1 MADELRSEFVH
12 EASEH
17 LATASQIL
25 LSLAQRETADPEEV
39 NACFRALHTLKGLA
53 GFLGF
58 ERIKRVA
65 HAGEQVLDAVRSQS
79 LRPTRATWEAVLG
92 AVDRLERL
100 VHTIAEQEQEPPGD
114 DADVIDVLEEET
126 RIKPVTASLTRE
138 AAISRRHARPMASA
152 HSVDALIAALI
163 AVGPADPSTIEAQL
177 AAIDALAERERWPEA
192 PRAALQ
198 AVNAVAQRL
207 RSDPAA
213 FSELLVA
220 LQALQAAVAEQS
232 PAALV
237 QPALGLDKPA
247 SPAQGKTAD
256 STPSPMPSE
265 GRAALEDFRSECQE
279 LLVEAERAVLGR
291 TQLEREQVDAVFRA
305 FHTIKG
311 MAAYVGQPVIEQAA
325 HAIEAQLLPVRDGE
339 RAADAS
345 VVQLVLAGVD
355 RLRAILAG
363 AAMPMAAE
371 HGSAEESPRLGDI
384 LVEMGVPRE
393 VIEET
398 ARHLKPNERLGDKLV
413 ESGRVPRQLVEQA
426 AQRQKALRSDA
437 FSRVATTKLEDV
449 VNMVGELL
457 IAQAMVANDPEL
469 PRLPSLSAAVQRQS
483 HILRRLQ
490 VLALSLRMVPLRATF
505 QKMARAVH
513 DTAKKL
519 EKEVEFQTAGDDT
532 EIDRSL
538 AESMADP
545 LLHMVRNAVDHG
557 IEKPEERVRAG
568 KPRAGKVR
576 LAAYH
581 AGDDVVIELSDD
593 GRGMD
598 PERLRRKALEK
609 GLIAADRQLTEAEC
623 YDLIFLPGFSTAER
637 VSEVSGR
644 GVGMDVVRRQVQAA
658 NGRIEIRSRLGQG
671 SVFILRLP
679 LTTAILDALL
689 VDVGSER
696 FLVPLTSVV
705 CLLRPQ
711 PAQVATVLGRGQ
723 VVLVRGR
730 ELPIVPLGERF
741 AIAGWQRDPC
751 ASLLVVIEDR
761 TRTYAL
767 QVDQVLGQRQVVI
780 KPFEHGLAH
789 HPGVSGSAILGD
801 GRVALILDPAHL
813 LDD

>member
-1 MADELRSEFVH
+1 SAVSPR
-12 EASEH
+12 
-17 LATASQIL
+17 Q
-25 LSLAQRETADPEEV
+25 Q
-39 NACFRALHTLKGLA
+39 A
-53 GFLGF
+53 G
-58 ERIKRVA
+58 
-65 HAGEQVLDAVRSQS
+65 
-79 LRPTRATWEAVLG
+79 
-92 AVDRLERL
+92 
-100 VHTIAEQEQEPPGD
+100 
-114 DADVIDVLEEET
+114 
-126 RIKPVTASLTRE
+126 KPVGE
-138 AAISRRHARPMASA
+138 ADRDAI
-152 HSVDALIAALI
+152 IAALI
-163 AVGPADPSTIEAQL
+163 ACDPQDAQ
-177 AAIDALAERERWPEA
+177 AVIDYVAKLEALASDASWPPAQRMALEA
-192 PRAALQ
+192 VRRAAL
-198 AVNAVAQRL
+198 RL
-207 RSDPAA
+207 PADSSA
-213 FSELLVA
+213 FAELLMA
-220 LQALQAAVAEQS
+220 LQALQTPQEPIGAGTAPAVACAPPPVS
-232 PAALV
+232 DKVPTAAPAASGEH
-237 QPALGLDKPA
+237 Q
-247 SPAQGKTAD
+247 T
-256 STPSPMPSE
+256 
-265 GRAALEDFRSECQE
+265 RAALEDFRSECQE

-363 AAMPMAAE
+363 AAMPTAAE
-371 HGSAEESPRLGDI
+371 HSSAEETPRLGDI

-398 ARHLKPNERLGDKLV
+398 ARHLKPKERLGDKLV

-813 LDD
+813 LDDWRALASASTDSGFLQGAAR